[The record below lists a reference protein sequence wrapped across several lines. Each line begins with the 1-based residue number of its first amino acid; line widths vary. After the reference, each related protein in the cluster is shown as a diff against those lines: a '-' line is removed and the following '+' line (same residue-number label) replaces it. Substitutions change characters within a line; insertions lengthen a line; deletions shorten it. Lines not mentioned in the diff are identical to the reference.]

1 LKPPTNVI
9 IIHIAK
15 IYLYIKVAI
24 KLLTEAMKMEYRIEH
39 DSMGEVKVPADKYWA
54 AQTERSHEN
63 FKIGVGIEVMPR
75 EITHAFGVLKKAAA
89 IANNKLKPEKMTD
102 EKLSAI
108 SQACDEVMSG
118 ELNEHFPLV
127 VWQTG
132 SGTQSNMNANEVI
145 ANRGNE
151 IAGAKI
157 LHPNDDINMSQS
169 SNDTFPTAMSIA
181 AVLGIEEKIFP
192 AIDKLVSTLK
202 RLEKENE
209 GIVKSG
215 RTHLQDATPITFSQ
229 EISGWRTSLEKDRRL
244 LEIALPELKE
254 LALGG
259 TAVGTG
265 LNAPA
270 GFDVEVAKAVT
281 QITGKEF
288 ITAPNK
294 FHALTSKDEIVFAH
308 GALKALACDLMK
320 MANDVRWLASGPR
333 VGLGEIK
340 IPENEPGS
348 SIMPGKVNPTQCEA
362 VTMVAVQ
369 VMGND
374 ATIGF
379 AASQGNFE
387 LNVFMPVIIYNFTQ
401 SVRLLSEVMVSF
413 NDNCAVGITAN
424 KEKMHSNLHNSL
436 MLVTALNP
444 YIGYENSAK
453 TAKKAF
459 KDNISLKEACVE
471 LGFLTEE
478 KFDEVFHPEQMV

>member
-1 LKPPTNVI
+1 
-9 IIHIAK
+9 
-15 IYLYIKVAI
+15 
-24 KLLTEAMKMEYRIEH
+24 MDYRIEH
-39 DSMGEVKVPADKYWA
+39 DSMGEVRVPADKYWA

-63 FKIGVGIEVMPR
+63 FKIGVGLETMPR

-89 IANNKLKPEKMTD
+89 VANHALKPEKMTD
-102 EKLSAI
+102 EKLAAI
-108 SQACDEVMSG
+108 SQACDEVISG
-118 ELNEHFPLV
+118 SLNDHFPLV

-151 IAGAKI
+151 IAGKKL

-169 SNDTFPTAMSIA
+169 SNDTFPTAISIA
-181 AVLGIEEKIFP
+181 AVLGIEDKLFP
-192 AIDKLVSTLK
+192 ALDKLIGTFL

-215 RTHLQDATPITFSQ
+215 RTHLQDATPITFPQ
-229 EISGWRTSLEKDRRL
+229 EISGWRTSLQKDRKL

-265 LNAPA
+265 LNAPK
-270 GFDVEVAKAVT
+270 GFDVKVAEAVSA
-281 QITGKEF
+281 ITGKDF

-308 GALKALACDLMK
+308 GALKALAADLMK
-320 MANDVRWLASGPR
+320 IANDIRWLASGPR
-333 VGLGEIK
+333 LGLGEIR

-374 ATIGF
+374 VAVGM

-387 LNVFMPVIIYNFTQ
+387 LNVFMPVLIYNFTQ
-401 SVRLLSEVMVSF
+401 SVRLLSDAMVSF
-413 NDNCAVGITAN
+413 NDNCVVGIVADRQ
-424 KEKMHSNLHNSL
+424 KMHDNLHHSL

-444 YIGYENSAK
+444 YIGYENAAK

-471 LGFLTEE
+471 LGFLTPER
-478 KFDEVFHPEQMV
+478 FDEVFHPEQMV

>member
-1 LKPPTNVI
+1 
-9 IIHIAK
+9 
-15 IYLYIKVAI
+15 
-24 KLLTEAMKMEYRIEH
+24 MEYRIEH
-39 DSMGEVKVPADKYWA
+39 DSMGEVKVPADRLWA
-54 AQTERSHEN
+54 AQTQRSHEN
-63 FKIGVGIEVMPR
+63 FEIGVGIETMPR
-75 EITHAFGVLKKAAA
+75 EIVHAFGILKKAAA
-89 IANNKLKPEKMTD
+89 IANNALRPEKMTD
-102 EKLSAI
+102 EKLGAI
-108 SQACDEVMSG
+108 KSACDEVISG
-118 ELNEHFPLV
+118 ALLDHFPLV

-132 SGTQSNMNANEVI
+132 SGTQSNMNTNEVI

-151 IAGAKI
+151 ILGKKL
-157 LHPNDDINMSQS
+157 LHPNDDVNMSQS
-169 SNDTFPTAMSIA
+169 SNDTFPTAMHIA
-181 AVLGIEEKIFP
+181 AVIAIE
-192 AIDKLVSTLK
+192 DKLIPAAETLIATFR
-202 RLEKENE
+202 RLEAENE

-229 EISGWRTSLEKDRRL
+229 EISGWRSSLERDVELLRL
-244 LEIALPELKE
+244 AVKPLCE

-265 LNAPA
+265 LNAPK
-270 GFDVEVAKAVT
+270 GFAEAVAAEVAAL
-281 QITGKEF
+281 TGKPF
-288 ITAPNK
+288 VTAANK
-294 FHALTSKDEIVFAH
+294 FHALTSKDELVFAH
-308 GALKALACDLMK
+308 GAIKALACDMMK
-320 MANDVRWLASGPR
+320 IANDIRWLASGPR
-333 VGLGEIK
+333 DGLGEIF

-374 ATIGF
+374 VAVGM

-387 LNVFMPVIIYNFTQ
+387 LNVFMPVCIYNFLQ
-401 SVRLLSEVMVSF
+401 SARLLSEAIVSF
-413 NDNCAVGITAN
+413 NKNCAVGIKAN
-424 KEKMHSNLHNSL
+424 KEKMHHNLHNSL

-444 YIGYENSAK
+444 YIGYENAAK

>member
-1 LKPPTNVI
+1 
-9 IIHIAK
+9 
-15 IYLYIKVAI
+15 
-24 KLLTEAMKMEYRIEH
+24 MEYRIEH

-89 IANNKLKPEKMTD
+89 IANNQLKPEKMTD
-102 EKLSAI
+102 EKLAAV

-118 ELNEHFPLV
+118 SLNEHFPLV

-151 IAGAKI
+151 IAGKKI

-181 AVLGIEEKIFP
+181 AVLGIEDKVFP
-192 AIDKLVSTLK
+192 ALDKLIATFK
-202 RLEKENE
+202 MLEEKHQ

-229 EISGWRTSLEKDRRL
+229 EISGWRSSLEKDRRL

-265 LNAPA
+265 LNAPK
-270 GFDVEVAKAVT
+270 GFDVKVAEAVT
-281 QITGKEF
+281 EITGKHF

-308 GALKALACDLMK
+308 GALKALAADLMK
-320 MANDVRWLASGPR
+320 IANDVRWLASGPR
-333 VGLGEIK
+333 LGLGEIK

-369 VMGND
+369 VIGND
-374 ATIGF
+374 TAIGM

-401 SVRLLSEVMVSF
+401 SVRLLSEVMISF

-424 KEKMHSNLHNSL
+424 EDKMASNLHNSL

-444 YIGYENSAK
+444 YIGYENAAK
-453 TAKKAF
+453 TAKLAYK
-459 KDNISLKEACVE
+459 KNISLKEACVE

-478 KFDEVFHPEQMV
+478 RFDEVFHPEQMV